1 MSKGSGGRGR
11 ALYHK
16 IWDFQG
22 PLEEPGKATEF
33 CLAALVKNDEQFWQ
47 VWPWMREILPWE
59 VRNKEIHAFIPNG
72 VELEVDGL
80 SQRTKKPAEN
90 EENEKGMLKDIT

>member
-1 MSKGSGGRGR
+1 
-11 ALYHK
+11 
-16 IWDFQG
+16 
-22 PLEEPGKATEF
+22 
-33 CLAALVKNDEQFWQ
+33 
-47 VWPWMREILPWE
+47 MREILPWE

-90 EENEKGMLKDIT
+90 EENEKGMLKDITQLVMGMEKGAEKGQVQGLVNGTWVNASHCIKKIVCLPFD